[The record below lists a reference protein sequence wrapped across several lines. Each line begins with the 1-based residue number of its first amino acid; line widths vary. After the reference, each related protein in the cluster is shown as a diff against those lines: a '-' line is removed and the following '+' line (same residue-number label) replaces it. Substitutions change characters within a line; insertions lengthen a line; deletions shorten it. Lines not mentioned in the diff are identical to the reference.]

1 MIVISGE
8 IVRNRLDSD
17 TPAHV
22 SFIEWDDGDVFN
34 LIRVDGMSGNAP
46 GTIIFTDHPFSA
58 SDKLFGNENDKV
70 RIVIEKTDDWLEN
83 CQHPY
88 MLHGFVKMNGK
99 WEKTLVHEIPVK
111 KDLYSRSSGLI
122 ETDALKPKSVS
133 IFGLGSGGSPIGVE
147 LAKAGIGHFFLVDGD
162 RMEVVNT
169 VRHSA
174 GISYTGRY
182 KTKAEKDLIKEKN
195 PYASVCTL
203 EEYVSW
209 ENIETVRDIVKKV
222 DIVICATDDR
232 PSKLIVNRLC
242 VEESKPCIVAGAFR
256 RAYGGQVHFVRPN
269 QTPCFQCFLMLL
281 PEQAMDQEISSRRAT
296 EGLAY
301 TDRPV
306 AIEPGLSTDIA
317 PISLMVVKL
326 AIQELLKDQKTTL
339 RSLDEDLV
347 APWFIW
353 LNRREPNT
361 QYASLEPL
369 EYNVNG
375 MHVLR
380 WYGISVER
388 HPACPVCGDFIG
400 EQAKL
405 HQIDLS

>member
-1 MIVISGE
+1 MNHLG
-8 IVRNRLDSD
+8 SD
-17 TPAHV
+17 APAHV

-34 LIRVDGMSGNAP
+34 LIRADGMSGNAA
-46 GTIIFTDHPFSA
+46 GTIVFTDQPLAKGNKH
-58 SDKLFGNENDKV
+58 FGNESDKV
-70 RIVIEKTDDWLEN
+70 HIVIEKTNHRSNIDH
-83 CQHPY
+83 HPY
-88 MLHGFVKMNGK
+88 VLHGFVKRNGA
-99 WEKTLVHEIPVK
+99 WEKTIVQEIPVK
-111 KDLYSRSSGLI
+111 EDLYSRSSGLI
-122 ETDALKPKSVS
+122 ETDALEPKSVS
-133 IFGLGSGGSPIGVE
+133 IFGLGSGGSPIGIE
-147 LAKAGIGHFFLVDGD
+147 LAKAGIGHFNLMDGD
-162 RMEVVNT
+162 RMEVVNV

-174 GISYTGRY
+174 GISHTGRY

-195 PYASVCTL
+195 PYASVYTL

-209 ENIETVRDIVKKV
+209 DNIDTARDIIKKA

-242 VEESKPCIVAGAFR
+242 VEEGKPCIFAGAFR

-269 QTPCFQCFLMLL
+269 QTPCYQCFLMLL
-281 PEQAMDQEISSRRAT
+281 PEQAMDQEVSNRRTAQ
-296 EGLAY
+296 GLAY

-326 AIQELLKDQKTTL
+326 AIQELLKDQETTL
-339 RSLDEDLV
+339 QSLDEDLV

-353 LNRREPNT
+353 LNRREQNT
-361 QYASLEPL
+361 QYESLAPL

-380 WYGISVER
+380 WYGIAVEP

-405 HQIDLS
+405 HQLNLS